1 MKSDT
6 IQRIEIWPI
15 DVPITDPFVVATGAR
30 VTAQN
35 LFVRVTLRDGT
46 CGYGEAA
53 PFPEVGGEDRAS
65 CFDTATVLATPLVGQ
80 SVAGYQSIADTLQ
93 AQAILYPAA
102 RCGLETAILD
112 AYTRSLGVP
121 LWQLWGSA
129 DVRIGKP
136 TSPFLS
142 ANWRKRWISLAA
154 GMPGDFDSLR

>member
-65 CFDTATVLATPLVGQ
+65 CFDTATVLATPLIGQ

-102 RCGLETAILD
+102 RCGLETAILGRW
-112 AYTRSLGVP
+112 ASLSGNSGD
-121 LWQLWGSA
+121 QRMSG
-129 DVRIGKP
+129 IGKP